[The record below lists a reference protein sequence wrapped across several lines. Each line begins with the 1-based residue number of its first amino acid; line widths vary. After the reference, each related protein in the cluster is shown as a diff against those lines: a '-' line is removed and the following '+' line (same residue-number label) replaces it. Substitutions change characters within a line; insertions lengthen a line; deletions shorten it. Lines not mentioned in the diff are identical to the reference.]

1 MFKLAYMVF
10 IWLLF
15 EGNPSYTRDLA
26 EVPSW
31 AEFSFSACQFVQENE
46 FSLSL

>member
-1 MFKLAYMVF
+1 MSKMAYMAF
-10 IWLLF
+10 RGLLF

-31 AEFSFSACQFVQENE
+31 AEDGFFACQFVQENE